1 MSDEQN
7 ERNIRVSK
15 AHWVGTSN
23 NTPMFHSNIAGMTI
37 SPEDEDE
44 RLRAEQFAHSE
55 EFLKQLV
62 SDAREARH
70 QGLLLPIETILDD

>member
-1 MSDEQN
+1 
-7 ERNIRVSK
+7 
-15 AHWVGTSN
+15 
-23 NTPMFHSNIAGMTI
+23 MFHSNIAGMTI

>member
-15 AHWVGTSN
+15 ALRVATSN
-23 NTPMFHSNIAGMTI
+23 NIPMFYSNIAGMTI

-44 RLRAEQFAHSE
+44 RLWAKQFEHSE
-55 EFLKQLV
+55 DFLMQLV